1 MYSARL
7 SSRYTAFG
15 LAMGPSFRS
24 PMTFSHRRSRHR
36 GHSWRGCHGVPRQL
50 QGLWEEISLHKSGMW
65 TSQLK
70 RLAKGLPIQPLRA
83 SCQFVKNFWL
93 ISQPCSAWAFATS
106 KSLAVTNTGSES
118 PRLHIQHTVD
128 LKYSSAKAPVFL
140 LLPMSDT
147 SVHRGPPGPEP
158 SHPGTMLVVFVCGGF
173 FVAGVLG
180 CQVGQEEIMV
190 KKKADST
197 LSTSQPVP

>member
-7 SSRYTAFG
+7 SSHYTASG

-106 KSLAVTNTGSES
+106 KSLAVTNTGSAS

-128 LKYSSAKAPVFL
+128 LKYSSAKAPVFFAFANERHFCA
-140 LLPMSDT
+140 SRT
-147 SVHRGPPGPEP
+147 SRAWAEPPWNNASCVCLWGLFCGRCARM
-158 SHPGTMLVVFVCGGF
+158 PGGAGGDY
-173 FVAGVLG
+173 G
-180 CQVGQEEIMV
+180 
-190 KKKADST
+190 
-197 LSTSQPVP
+197 